1 MRFKRAGFL
10 TKIVVLSLLIYMAT
24 SLLDLRGQIQV
35 VQGEVDAMA
44 TAVSDLRVENQE
56 KREAIENSDDPE
68 VRKQV
73 ALEKGYV
80 PKNAQLFIDVA
91 N

>member
-1 MRFKRAGFL
+1 
-10 TKIVVLSLLIYMAT
+10 MA
-24 SLLDLRGQIQV
+24 Q
-35 VQGEVDAMA
+35 
-44 TAVSDLRVENQE
+44 AVSDLRVSNQE
-56 KREAIENSDDPE
+56 KRDAIEHSDDPE
-68 VRKQV
+68 VRAQV